1 MSGDLD
7 RFIEGQVSRLE
18 PTIRASAVQ
27 RLLAEDVLDW
37 DPDLHPRGPDGKFV
51 SKEGLLGLDE
61 LLDELPDEVSEY
73 LDDRDIDPR
82 VPDDADFED
91 VTEAKADWQEARDNL
106 GALVDQYGQ
115 EGSLGIIEA
124 LAKRRDKMR
133 KVRKGEIGPG
143 SDSSPNRPD
152 PPEPTEALELEHI
165 SEQWDG
171 DVPEDIPEDLG
182 IAYAAADASEDY
194 RQFRR
199 TVTQQGMMDISNR
212 ELHRFGRAFAR
223 SEDEPLP
230 DLQNMDDGQLQAIRG
245 RDPATFQ
252 AIQEA
257 RDGDGQITMYRAV
270 PEEAENIDVGDYV
283 ALNRDYVERHRE
295 NVLEGQQDTEAQIL
309 EEQVP
314 IEDVA
319 WQQGAAD
326 EFIYTPKAYREEF
339 GTLEGFY
346 QQAAGDQ

>member
-1 MSGDLD
+1 MSDLD
-7 RFIEGQVSRLE
+7 RFIEGQVSKLE

-61 LLDELPDEVSEY
+61 LLDELPDEVSGY
-73 LDDRDIDPR
+73 LDEHDIDPR

-106 GALVDQYGQ
+106 GTLVDEYGQ
-115 EGSLGIIEA
+115 EGSLGIIEV

-152 PPEPTEALELEHI
+152 PPEPTEALDLETI
-165 SEQWDG
+165 SESWDG
-171 DVPEDIPEDLG
+171 EVPEEIPEDLG
-182 IAYAAADASEDY
+182 IAYAAAQASEDY
-194 RQFRR
+194 KQFRK
-199 TVTQQGMMDISNR
+199 TVTQAGMMDISNR

-230 DLQNMDDGQLQAIRG
+230 DAANMDQGELDAIRG
-245 RDPATFQ
+245 RDPVTAQ
-252 AIQEA
+252 AIEEA
-257 RDGDGQITMYRAV
+257 RQGDGELTMYRAV

-295 NVLEGQQDTEAQIL
+295 NVLEGQQDESAQIL
-309 EEQVP
+309 EETVP
-314 IEDVA
+314 LEDVA

-326 EFIYTPKAYREEF
+326 EFIYTPKEYRERF
-339 GTLEGFY
+339 GTLEGFFE
-346 QQAAGDQ
+346 QATGE